1 MGIIWTILIGFV
13 AGVVAKFLHPGKE
26 DLGLIMTALL
36 GIAGSMIAT
45 FGGQAFGIYRAGQG
59 AGFLGA
65 VVGAV
70 VILFIYMRMKRRG

>member
-45 FGGQAFGIYRAGQG
+45 FGGQALGIYRAGQG